1 MKIRVEALAEVR
13 NFINQNESFSRS
25 GDSCRGEG
33 GDYITEIENK
43 HLKSHLSPGIP
54 TVNSWIKASWNHV
67 ILTKNRGAV
76 FTKASLKDPGSSES
90 SIFKFEEEV
99 QMLRVVIRDSGIFS
113 NPLKE
118 FPSKSWSR
126 KVFHPTL
133 VNFYF
138 TAIENHEN
146 LKKDQGY
153 TMEPVFVTYEDESEY
168 LNELD

>member
-1 MKIRVEALAEVR
+1 
-13 NFINQNESFSRS
+13 
-25 GDSCRGEG
+25 
-33 GDYITEIENK
+33 
-43 HLKSHLSPGIP
+43 
-54 TVNSWIKASWNHV
+54 
-67 ILTKNRGAV
+67 
-76 FTKASLKDPGSSES
+76 
-90 SIFKFEEEV
+90 
-99 QMLRVVIRDSGIFS
+99 MLRAVIRDSGIFS

-118 FPSKSWSR
+118 FPLKSWSR

-153 TMEPVFVTYEDESEY
+153 IMEPVFVTYEDESEY